1 LTLHKTQKSD
11 IVVQLSTID
20 WDDVRLFLELAR
32 RGSARS
38 AAQALGLSHSTV
50 VRRVERLESN
60 LGARLFDRDFS
71 GYRPT
76 PAGQTLLDSAMKVE
90 EAILAAD
97 RQLHGRDASL
107 SGEITLTLPDILAY
121 FFLMPELV
129 AFAERYP
136 EIELK
141 MLISYDIFD
150 LARREADIALRVYF
164 NERLPPDDLIGRKLE
179 TVWSCYYASETYL
192 ANHDPHAPQST
203 ARWIGWGDDDPHPA
217 WVRNSPFPHI
227 PAYGYLNNAMLQA
240 KAVQCGLGLGTLP
253 CFVGDA
259 LPGVVRIPGC
269 EPYSN
274 YELWM
279 LTHPDLRD
287 TARHRVFRE
296 FIANLFKNRRQ
307 AIRGMA

>member
-1 LTLHKTQKSD
+1 
-11 IVVQLSTID
+11 VVQLSTID
-20 WDDVRLFLELAR
+20 WDNVRLFLELTR

-38 AAQALGLSHSTV
+38 AAQALGMSHSTV
-50 VRRVERLESN
+50 VRRVERLESD
-60 LGARLFDRDFS
+60 LGARLFDRDFT

-76 PAGQTLLDSAMKVE
+76 PAGQTLLDSALKAE

-107 SGEITLTLPDILAY
+107 SGEITVTLPDILAH

-129 AFAERYP
+129 TFAERYP

-150 LARREADIALRVYF
+150 LARREADIALRVYV
-164 NERLPPDDLIGRKLE
+164 NQRQPPDDLIGRKLE
-179 TVWSCYYASETYL
+179 TVWSCYYASEAYL
-192 ANHDPHAPQST
+192 EKHDPYEADST
-203 ARWIGWGDDDPHPA
+203 ARWIGWGDDEPYPE
-217 WVRNSPFPHI
+217 WVRNSPFPNI

-240 KAVQCGLGLGTLP
+240 KAVECGLGLGTLP

-259 LPGVVRIPGC
+259 LPDVVRIPGC
-269 EPYSN
+269 APFST

-287 TARHRVFRE
+287 TARHRVFRD
-296 FIANLFKNRRQ
+296 FIADLFARR
-307 AIRGMA
+307 RDKLGGVPE

>member
-1 LTLHKTQKSD
+1 M
-11 IVVQLSTID
+11 VQISTID
-20 WDDVRLFLELAR
+20 WDDVRLFLELTR
-32 RGSARS
+32 RGSARG
-38 AAQALGLSHSTV
+38 AAQALGVSHSTV

-60 LGARLFDRDFS
+60 LGTRLFDRDFT

-76 PAGQTLLDSAMKVE
+76 PAGQTLLDSAVKAE

-129 AFAERYP
+129 TFAERYP
-136 EIELK
+136 DIELK

-150 LARREADIALRVYF
+150 LARREADIALRVYVDK
-164 NERLPPDDLIGRKLE
+164 RQPPDDLIGRKLE
-179 TVWSCYYASETYL
+179 TVSSCYYASEEYL
-192 ANHDPHAPQST
+192 ANHDPYAADST
-203 ARWIGWGDDDPHPA
+203 ARWIGWSDDEPYPE
-217 WVRNSPFPHI
+217 WVRRSPFPHI
-227 PAYGYLNNAMLQA
+227 PAHGYLNNAMLQA
-240 KAVQCGLGLGTLP
+240 RAVQCGLGLGTLP

-259 LPGVVRIPGC
+259 LSGVVRIPGC
-269 EPYSN
+269 EPFST

-287 TARHRVFRE
+287 TARHRVFRD
-296 FIANLFKNRRQ
+296 FIAELFARR
-307 AIRGMA
+307 REKLDGKPK